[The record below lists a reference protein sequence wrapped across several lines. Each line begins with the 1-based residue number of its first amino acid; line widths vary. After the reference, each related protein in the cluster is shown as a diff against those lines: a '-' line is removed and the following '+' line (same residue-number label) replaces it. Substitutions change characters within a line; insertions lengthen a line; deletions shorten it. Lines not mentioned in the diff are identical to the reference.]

1 MPVSKNGVYILFVL
15 FHLLDAFRIDKQPVR
30 YLKAMGLMV
39 PISRD
44 LLAEGNTTT
53 AMGKQQQEGSASASS
68 AYDSIFSQLK
78 FGYEGEKTH
87 SNSDMSLKTKTKGK
101 AGTKPPLSALAVSTT
116 ALCYSS
122 SETPR
127 GRGCGPLLVDVHET
141 NTTYVNPLNA
151 ALPCVTDGECPYLQ
165 FRCSRGHVWKA
176 VPGSPVCF
184 HCPICQTAR
193 KVGV

>member
-1 MPVSKNGVYILFVL
+1 MFNSPTTSVYLFFILVY
-15 FHLLDAFRIDKQPVR
+15 LLDAFRIDKQPVR
-30 YLKAMGLMV
+30 KFQALGLMV

-44 LLAEGNTTT
+44 LLVEGNVSSTIV
-53 AMGKQQQEGSASASS
+53 AAQDVSGAS

-78 FGYEGEKTH
+78 FGYEGGKTQ
-87 SNSDMSLKTKTKGK
+87 SNNNVKTKTK
-101 AGTKPPLSALAVSTT
+101 AAIKPSSLPVSTT

-122 SETPR
+122 SEIPR
-127 GRGCGPLLVDVHET
+127 GRGCGPLLVDDK
-141 NTTYVNPLNA
+141 NTTFVNPLHA
-151 ALPCVTDGECPYLQ
+151 ALPCVTEGECPYLQ
-165 FRCSRGHVWKA
+165 FRCSKGHRWNA